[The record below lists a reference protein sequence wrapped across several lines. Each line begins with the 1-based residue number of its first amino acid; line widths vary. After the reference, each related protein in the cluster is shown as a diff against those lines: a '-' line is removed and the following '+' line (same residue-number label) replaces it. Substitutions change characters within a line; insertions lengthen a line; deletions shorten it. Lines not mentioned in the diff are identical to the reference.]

1 MQQDTKKAQNTT
13 NEGLEANGEGGQNM
27 QITQRKR
34 GWT

>member
-13 NEGLEANGEGGQNM
+13 NKGLEADGEDGQNM
-27 QITQRKR
+27 QITQTKR